1 MSKQTIKVVAHVI
14 ARTDKIPQVQTILQG
29 IVVPTRQEAGC
40 LSYQLFSNDGNPG
53 EFLFIEEW
61 TDENAIAAHFCTPHI
76 QQALA
81 EITPLLA
88 QTPDIQQYT
97 LLA

>member
-14 ARTDKIPQVQTILQG
+14 AHTDKIPQVQAILQK
-29 IVVPTRQEAGC
+29 IVAPTRQEAGC
-40 LSYQLFSNDGNPG
+40 LSYQLFSNDSQPS

-61 TDENAIAAHFCTPHI
+61 TDENAIAAHFGTPHI

-88 QTPDIQQYT
+88 LAPDIQQYT